1 MFDRVREMFA
11 DSGLPYAPHP
21 ERVPNTQLLL
31 ELGELA
37 REAGRHPAYHEAAMA
52 ALWEEGRDVSD
63 PDVVRAVAVGAG
75 LDPAPVDEAIAT
87 RRFRAVVEASTREAH
102 RLGINAV
109 PAFVVDERDLI
120 LGAQPHAV
128 FEQLLAGRE
137 RPDA

>member
-1 MFDRVREMFA
+1 MFERVREMFQ

-37 REAGRHPAYHEAAMA
+37 RAEGRHAAYHEAAMV

-63 PDVVRAVAVGAG
+63 PAVVRAVACGAG
-75 LDPAPVDEAIAT
+75 LEPAAVDEAIAT
-87 RRFRAVVEASTREAH
+87 RSFRSVVEASTREAH
-102 RLGINAV
+102 GLGINAV
-109 PAFVVDERDLI
+109 PAFVIDERQLV

-128 FEQLLAGRE
+128 FEEILAGRALPE
-137 RPDA
+137 G

>member
-1 MFDRVREMFA
+1 MFA

-37 REAGRHPAYHEAAMA
+37 RDHGLHPAYHEAAMA

-63 PDVVRAVAVGAG
+63 PDVVRDVAIGAG
-75 LDPAPVDEAIAT
+75 LDPAAVDEAIAT
-87 RRFRAVVEASTREAH
+87 RSHRAVVEASTREAH
-102 RLGINAV
+102 GLGINAV
-109 PAFVVDERDLI
+109 PAFVIDERQLV

-128 FEQLLAGRE
+128 FEEILAGRALPE
-137 RPDA
+137 G

>member
-11 DSGLPYAPHP
+11 ESGLPYAPHP

-37 REAGRHPAYHEAAMA
+37 REQGRHAAYHEAAMA

-63 PDVVRAVAVGAG
+63 PAVVRDVAVGAG
-75 LDPAPVDEAIAT
+75 LDPTAVDEAIAT
-87 RRFRAVVEASTREAH
+87 RAFRAVVEASTREAH

-109 PAFVVDERDLI
+109 PAFVIDERELV

-137 RPDA
+137 RPEA

>member
-1 MFDRVREMFA
+1 MFA

-21 ERVPNTQLLL
+21 GRVPNTQLLL

-37 REAGRHPAYHEAAMA
+37 REQGLHPAYHEAAMV

-63 PDVVRAVAVGAG
+63 PMVVRDVAVGAG
-75 LDPAPVDEAIAT
+75 LDPAAADEAIAT
-87 RRFRAVVEASTREAH
+87 RAFRAVVEASTREAH

-109 PAFVVDERDLI
+109 PAFVIDERELV

-137 RPDA
+137 PPEA

>member
-11 DSGLPYAPHP
+11 ASGLPYAPHP

-37 REAGRHPAYHEAAMA
+37 RQEGRHAAYHEAAMA
-52 ALWEEGRDVSD
+52 ALWEEGRDVSE
-63 PDVVRAVAVGAG
+63 PAVVRAVAVAVG
-75 LDPAPVDEAIAT
+75 LDPAAVDEAIAT
-87 RRFRAVVEASTREAH
+87 RGFRAVVEASTREAH

-109 PAFVVDERDLI
+109 PAFVIDERELV

-128 FEQLLAGRE
+128 FEEILAGRAL
-137 RPDA
+137 PDA